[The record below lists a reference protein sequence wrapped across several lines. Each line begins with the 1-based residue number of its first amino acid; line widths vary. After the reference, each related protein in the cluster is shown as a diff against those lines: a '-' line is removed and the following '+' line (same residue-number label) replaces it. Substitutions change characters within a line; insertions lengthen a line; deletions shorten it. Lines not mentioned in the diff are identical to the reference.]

1 MDYYLTP
8 EQQELQEMVRDFV
21 AQEITPI
28 SAEMDITGTFPME
41 VYKKAA
47 DMGLTCLDLP
57 AEWGGAGVDVF

>member
-41 VYKKAA
+41 VH
-47 DMGLTCLDLP
+47 LLISLS
-57 AEWGGAGVDVF
+57 